1 MLYYMFSSV
10 PLVVDQV
17 DSILQHNYEMHPL
30 QILSIL
36 NPVPVTLNKNY
47 YYYLNATDKYS
58 NV

>member
-1 MLYYMFSSV
+1 MFSSV

-17 DSILQHNYEMHPL
+17 DSILQHNHEMHPL